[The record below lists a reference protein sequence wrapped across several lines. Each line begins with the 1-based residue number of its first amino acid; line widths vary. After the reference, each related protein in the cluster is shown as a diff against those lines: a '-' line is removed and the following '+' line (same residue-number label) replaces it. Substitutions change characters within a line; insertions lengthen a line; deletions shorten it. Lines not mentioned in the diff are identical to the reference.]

1 LRLDEFR
8 DENGR
13 LILNKSQRSILMANG
28 IITVEQLATSSLKDI
43 ACLSGFG
50 EKTARRIIEL
60 AQKALLP
67 NFFMTAKEYY
77 EKVYKN
83 IDFLTTGSRKVDELI
98 GGGIQTRNVT
108 EVWGERGI
116 GKTQLCMQLA
126 VNCQLPKDRGGLDGS
141 CLYVDSENNFIPQR
155 VVQMAKHVGVSD
167 PLDKIIIAPCFTS
180 THQRFILDVM
190 PRKIEEN
197 NVRLII
203 VDSLIAHFRSE
214 YVGRESLAERQQ
226 LLNQYIGKL
235 RHYAR
240 TYNLAVVY
248 TNQAITNPTPFGRDI
263 KPAGGNIT
271 GHGGTPNL
279 WIRRGK
285 GNIRI
290 IRLCKSPFLPEGE
303 AIFRITEKGI
313 EDVEE

>member
-1 LRLDEFR
+1 LDEFR
-8 DENGR
+8 DENGK
-13 LILNKSQRSILMANG
+13 LILSKDKREKLEAHG
-28 IITVEQLATSSLKDI
+28 IITVEQLATTSLKEI
-43 ACLSGFG
+43 MGLSGFG
-50 EKTARRIIEL
+50 EKTARKVLES
-60 AQKALLP
+60 AQKALLS
-67 NFFMTAKEYY
+67 NFFMTAEEYY
-77 EKVYKN
+77 EKIYKN
-83 IDFLTTGSRKVDELI
+83 IDFLTTGSKKVDKLI

-116 GKTQLCMQLA
+116 GKTQLCMQLS
-126 VNCQLPKDRGGLDGS
+126 VNCQLPKDKGGLDGA

-155 VVQMAKHVGVSD
+155 VVQMARHVGVSD
-167 PLDKIIIAPCFTS
+167 PLKNIILAPCFTS

-248 TNQAITNPTPFGRDI
+248 TNQAIANPTAFGRDI

-285 GNIRI
+285 GSVRI
-290 IRLCKSPFLPEGE
+290 IRLCKSPYLAEGE
-303 AIFRITEKGI
+303 AIFKITDNGI